1 MVNSPKIDEIDLRIL
16 RELRVDGRM
25 SAADLSQRVGLSAT
39 PVIRRLRQL
48 EESGVITGYAA
59 LIDEVALGFALSIFV
74 SVKLDRQ
81 VDVALRSFEAAILR
95 FPEVVDCW
103 LMTGN
108 RDYLLRIAVTGLKE
122 FETLMIERLVKI
134 DGVASI
140 ESSIPLRRIK
150 SGISRTP

>member
-1 MVNSPKIDEIDLRIL
+1 MVNTPKIDEIDLRIL
-16 RELRVDGRM
+16 RALRADGRM